1 MGDKCYQFN
10 GFLLLLNINS
20 LRSYRYYRITFV
32 SIRIIAY
39 HFDVENQLRF
49 VNGCYESRYSLH
61 F

>member
-32 SIRIIAY
+32 SIRIITY